1 MAARRL
7 VLAIGVLFALVGA
20 GLGYAAWSL
29 SEDSRAFLA
38 HAVPAE
44 GEVVR
49 LDTLR
54 RGRNRSRSEF
64 PVFRWTDATGQVH
77 EARSSS
83 TATALDN
90 WTVGAKVHLMT
101 DPAAVPPRAEVAGA
115 WGDWIGTAVLG
126 TVSALF
132 VLAGLALSFAKPA
145 R

>member
-29 SEDSRAFLA
+29 SADTRDFLTR
-38 HAVPAE
+38 AVPAE

-54 RGRNRSRSEF
+54 TRRNRSGNAF
-64 PVFRWTDATGQVH
+64 PVFRWTDAAGQTH
-77 EARSSS
+77 EARSN
-83 TATALDN
+83 TATAFDN
-90 WTVGAKVHLMT
+90 WAIGDKVRLMT
-101 DPAAVPPRAEVAGA
+101 DPATVPPRAEVAGT
-115 WGDWIGTAVLG
+115 WGDWIGTVVLG
-126 TVSALF
+126 TVAALF
-132 VLAGLALSFAKPA
+132 LLVGAALCLARPA